1 MLNMKIIVGL
11 GNPGEEY
18 EKTRHNAGFMFIDK
32 LAGKDS
38 FEMDKK
44 QEAEILKRD
53 SLLLIKP
60 QTFMNDSG
68 RAVRKI
74 MDFYKAGI
82 EDVVIVHD
90 DLDIAF
96 GEYKIQKE
104 KGPKVHNGLKSVEQ
118 YLGRKDFLRVRIGID
133 NRQPVTGYGT
143 GADYVL
149 SKMSKEELK
158 EINAVMDEIIRE
170 LAETL
175 GLNLK

>member
-1 MLNMKIIVGL
+1 MYLIVGL

-18 EKTRHNAGFMFIDK
+18 KKTRHNAGFLFVDK
-32 LAGKDS
+32 LAGKDDFS
-38 FEMDKK
+38 LDKK
-44 QEAEILKRD
+44 QEVEILKRKD
-53 SLLLIKP
+53 LILVKP

-68 RAVRKI
+68 RAVRKV
-74 MDFYKAGI
+74 MGFYKLGI
-82 EDVVIVHD
+82 GEVVIVHD

-118 YLGRKDFLRVRIGID
+118 YLGRTDFWRVRIGID
-133 NRQPVTGYGT
+133 NRQPGMSYGT

-149 SKMSKEELK
+149 SKFSEEEVRELNK
-158 EINAVMDEIIRE
+158 VIEDVKKE

-175 GLNLK
+175 GLDLK